1 MQLYPKTFSVKET
14 ADMLGISEFTV
25 RRRIQDGQLSAL
37 MDSKKQGYRITEDSV
52 KSFAEKQNLN
62 VGSIWKKDILK
73 FIPVI
78 GGVIAGMDMLNDLKY
93 AQDNTFDNKYQDIN
107 DLDVLNAIVERK
119 QAGID
124 AYNLQIEYQKFK
136 LAQAKLNDD
145 SQAENKIQELIFDL
159 KANKSILEIE
169 IKDLEIRKAIIL
181 NEQKGV

>member
-1 MQLYPKTFSVKET
+1 VSFKICQPIFTKKYLVIYFSLCYNEKIKGGEFLCNFIQKLFQSKKLLICLVSVSLPFVAESKTVNYLPSW
-14 ADMLGISEFTV
+14 
-25 RRRIQDGQLSAL
+25 IQKKSAL

-124 AYNLQIEYQKFK
+124 AYNLQIEYQNFK
-136 LAQAKLNDD
+136 LAQAKLN
-145 SQAENKIQELIFDL
+145 Q
-159 KANKSILEIE
+159 
-169 IKDLEIRKAIIL
+169 IK
-181 NEQKGV
+181 